1 MGLFSVIYMAN
12 QFSYGKEEK
21 LKSRKLTEQLFTQGK
36 SFTVFPLKVFY
47 MPVNE
52 KLDFPVKAGVGT
64 SSRNFKKATDR
75 NRVKRL
81 LREAYRAEKMGLIDY
96 ARTSQKQVAIF
107 FLYIDKVLPEYAL
120 IQSKMPIAIGKLI
133 KQLNEVAAANT

>member
-1 MGLFSVIYMAN
+1 MAN
-12 QFSYGKEEK
+12 QFSYGKAEK
-21 LKSRKLTEQLFTQGK
+21 LKSRKLTEQLFRQGK
-36 SFTVFPLKVFY
+36 SFTLFPLKVFY

-81 LREAYRAEKMGLIDY
+81 LREAYRTEKMDLISY
-96 ARTSQKQVAIF
+96 TAANQKQVAIF
-107 FLYIDKVLPEYAL
+107 ILYIDRVLPDYAL
-120 IQSKMPIAIGKLI
+120 IKSKMPIVIGKLI
-133 KQLNEVAAANT
+133 KQLNEVVTANT

>member
-1 MGLFSVIYMAN
+1 MAK

-21 LKSRKLTEQLFTQGK
+21 LKSRKLTEQLFRQGK

-47 MPVNE
+47 IPVIE
-52 KLDFPVKAGVGT
+52 ILDFPVKAGVGT

-75 NRVKRL
+75 NRIKRL
-81 LREAYRAEKMGLIDY
+81 LREAYRSEKMGLIDY
-96 ARTSQKQVAIF
+96 ARTNQQQVAIF

-120 IQSKMPIAIGKLI
+120 IKSKMPIAIGKLI
-133 KQLNEVAAANT
+133 KQLNEVVAANT